1 MEPLAAA
8 SHEKAEG
15 ARSLNHKAARCLGP
29 AACPNGEHKS
39 GVAPRAFWCPAS
51 LGPVGVPAAAL
62 GFVVVAVVVVVFVVF
77 VVFAV
82 GRRE

>member
-1 MEPLAAA
+1 MRR
-8 SHEKAEG
+8 G
-15 ARSLNHKAARCLGP
+15 AVHNHKTARRLGP
-29 AACPNGEHKS
+29 ATSPNGEHKS

-62 GFVVVAVVVVVFVVF
+62 GFVVVAVVVVVVFVVF